1 MSKSNP
7 GKWTKAKRA
16 ELAEVMHG
24 VVAQDSPVQV
34 GADGAARW
42 CWRGQRRT
50 LAVAPDKIVITA
62 QQATGGAVTT
72 VYEGRDGD
80 ADQPHYR
87 DNPDVAVC
95 TALNQANLNV
105 LPD

>member
-1 MSKSNP
+1 MSK
-7 GKWTKAKRA
+7 KWTKAKRA

-34 GADGAARW
+34 GVDGVARW
-42 CWRGQRRT
+42 CWQGQRRT
-50 LAVAPDKIVITA
+50 LSVGSDKITITA

-80 ADQPHYR
+80 ETTPHYR
-87 DNPDVAVC
+87 DNPDVAIC
-95 TALNQANLNV
+95 MALNQAKLNI